1 MEINKIRISWDFKMI
16 LRKICPNICIYDDF
30 NIKREDLSLIM
41 SQIVKTGS
49 ASAAYYYA
57 EEISDADIELLQSI
71 VVKSDNV
78 WAILD
83 FAKNIKGSNKELL
96 RDRMLEIGNLNYI
109 IYFARD
115 VKDIDITPLEDFIL
129 ASNNWPAIL
138 YYVSRSSHA
147 DVERFQDAVLKTGNK
162 DLCYYFAMHANNADI
177 IKIVETLNKMD
188 AFSNEPGHSILTEDD
203 KAIINSNNATKM
215 YNYISNKCKHSSQPI
230 DCIPFGLAIMRTK
243 EWMEMDS
250 FLRLDKEEGNG
261 LYYDLIAKSMITD
274 DEKII
279 KEFFNRNYYE
289 ILKRFAEIMI
299 EENCMSSC
307 VDWNEVETGKDKQKV
322 FRRTDLHSTCGHT
335 NGGLYGR
342 N

>member
-1 MEINKIRISWDFKMI
+1 MEINKIRISGDFKMI
-16 LRKICPNICIYDDF
+16 LRKICPNICIYDNF

-78 WAILD
+78 WKILD

-96 RDRMLEIGNLNYI
+96 RDRMLEIGNLNCI
-109 IYFARD
+109 MCFARD

-138 YYVSRSSHA
+138 YYVSGSSHA

-162 DLCYYFAMHANNADI
+162 DLCYYFAIHANGADV

-188 AFSNEPGHSILTEDD
+188 TSTNEPEHSILTEDD
-203 KAIINSNNATKM
+203 KTIINSNNASKIC
-215 YNYISNKCKHSSQPI
+215 NYISDKCKHSNQPI
-230 DCIPFGLAIMRTK
+230 NCIPFGLTIMRTK
-243 EWMEMDS
+243 EWSEMNP
-250 FLRLDKEEGNG
+250 FLYLDKEEGNG
-261 LYYDLIAKSMITD
+261 LYYDLIAKSMITG
-274 DEKII
+274 DERII
-279 KEFFNRNYYE
+279 RNFSNRYYYE

-299 EENCMSSC
+299 EENCMSSY
-307 VDWNEVETGKDKQKV
+307 VDWDELETGADK
-322 FRRTDLHSTCGHT
+322 
-335 NGGLYGR
+335 
-342 N
+342 